1 MSGSGDLDCR
11 MNPSRMHGRVENT
24 SQSRPATFCD
34 TKDLWSS
41 WYVGKLRMGRMEPG
55 KRKDSVRLTE
65 MHDKDDI
72 SSQPNIE

>member
-1 MSGSGDLDCR
+1 
-11 MNPSRMHGRVENT
+11 
-24 SQSRPATFCD
+24 
-34 TKDLWSS
+34 
-41 WYVGKLRMGRMEPG
+41 MGRMEPG